1 MIGPEFDH
9 TKMLQLDDL
18 DLTLM
23 IWRSLMDIW
32 RKKLYFWF
40 VLFLYFQ
47 IHTVSQSRIWPHDH
61 LLCIIWSD
69 FWGIRRLIR
78 RRSAQLQDLGQIWQH
93 SRFFVGNYTL
103 SLLTSRAPTQHNTG
117 SRMLYILWSLWP
129 KPNFDQDV
137 KWCIFI
143 TSTECFSLFNPWA
156 VPFEGL
162 RPWKYFSS
170 SIIHHNIHIQSM

>member
-1 MIGPEFDH
+1 MQCIVGRQWSGLSLI
-9 TKMLQLDDL
+9 TQKCSSWM
-18 DLTLM
+18 TL
-23 IWRSLMDIW
+23 IWPWWSGGAWWIFG
-32 RKKLYFWF
+32 KKLYFWF

-78 RRSAQLQDLGQIWQH
+78 RRSTQLQDLGQIWQH

-103 SLLTSRAPTQHNTG
+103 SLLTSRTPTQHNTG
-117 SRMLYILWSLWP
+117 SRMFYILWSLWP

-143 TSTECFSLFNPWA
+143 TSTKCFSLFNPWA

-162 RPWKYFSS
+162 RPWK
-170 SIIHHNIHIQSM
+170 